1 MFNKAFV
8 KQLTNHIFLAFK
20 NLSLKKKI
28 IFSLVAFLLIAG
40 EVYNINTSTPAQN
53 LASNI
58 TTNATSPLE
67 QIAGNN
73 DLTTP
78 TATPTNPDS
87 GNKETVNLATSG
99 QVLGSTNQPSPKP
112 ATQNPT
118 NNSSTSIAANST
130 IDTKAPTPTFT
141 PTITLVTTTPSPTP
155 TPAFIPS
162 PTPTLAFSGVTVHL
176 SVNGSALGS
185 VLVEAGTNPCGV
197 LNAALVQGK
206 ISSVDIRDSSQFGTQ
221 VVYQINGA
229 PKDTSQVWWT
239 YSINGVNPPKGCSF
253 FIVNNN
259 DNISWNYVG
268 PEGR

>member
-8 KQLTNHIFLAFK
+8 KQLTNHIFLEFK

-28 IFSLVAFLLIAG
+28 IFSLAAFLLIAG
-40 EVYNINTSTPAQN
+40 EVYNIYTSTPAQN
-53 LASNI
+53 LASNL
-58 TTNATSPLE
+58 TTNAISPLE

-87 GNKETVNLATSG
+87 GNKETGSLATSG
-99 QVLGSTNQPSPKP
+99 QVLGSANPPSTKSITQTP
-112 ATQNPT
+112 A
-118 NNSSTSIAANST
+118 NNSSTSMAANSPLA
-130 IDTKAPTPTFT
+130 TKAPTPTFT
-141 PTITLVTTTPSPTP
+141 PTIALVTTAPSSTPVPTNSPT
-155 TPAFIPS
+155 
-162 PTPTLAFSGVTVHL
+162 PTPTLAFSGVTVSL

-221 VVYQINGA
+221 VVYQINEA